1 VNDTSQKLSFITQ
14 LHNFTRTKTADNQQN
29 QPKTFQG
36 HVSQILEND
45 MLEFTLDATGPFT
58 LPKLIIPQAFS
69 KYSREPTQVGDKG
82 YAVPS
87 DFSISPTDGV
97 SGGTANMYARGNLAT
112 HVFHPI
118 SNKKFDTR
126 DPNQFLVTGG
136 PTGHKT
142 QTQDKST
149 FHLLDLLNNIIHKS
163 SEAINHVANSNII
176 HQALE
181 GLISH
186 TAGSNIL
193 HTALS
198 GIISHNAQSIQ
209 QLATNEITHAISGS
223 GAFNLVASNFQ
234 VGAASS
240 VETDVSTFD
249 LLEAPKQLD
258 LTFPLPLP
266 SIPNIPKP
274 TAQTLFNVIGQVMA
288 SGNVSAGGMIIA
300 AGGFGGAPGGGFPGA
315 GASGEVI
322 YSNIIT
328 GVALTNNIPAG
339 FTGIQLTPGIWTVQ
353 GEVWF
358 NPSAGVTDM
367 SAAINTAPSIPNA
380 PAIGIA
386 RHQIWLPSAT
396 PANDLQILPLR
407 PCYVNIIADTYYYL
421 VAQASFGGTCNVL
434 GNIWAQRS

>member
-1 VNDTSQKLSFITQ
+1 MNDTSQKLSYITQ
-14 LHNFTRTKTADNQQN
+14 LHKFTRTKAADNQQN

-69 KYSREPTQVGDKG
+69 KYTREPTQVGDKG
-82 YAVPS
+82 YAVPN

-97 SGGTANMYARGNLAT
+97 SGGTANMYPRGNLAT

-118 SNKKFDTR
+118 SNKKFDQR

-136 PTGHKT
+136 PSGHKT

-149 FHLLDLLNNIIHKS
+149 FHLLDFLNNIIHNS
-163 SEAINHVANSNII
+163 SAAINHVANSNII

-209 QLATNEITHAISGS
+209 QLAKDEITHAISGS
-223 GAFNLVASNFQ
+223 GMFNLVASHFT
-234 VGAASS
+234 VGAAGGM
-240 VETDVSTFD
+240 ETEIST
-249 LLEAPKQLD
+249 LETPEQSD

-266 SIPNIPKP
+266 SIPNVPKP
-274 TAQTLFNVIGQVMA
+274 TAQTLFNIIGSLTA
-288 SGNVSAGGMIIA
+288 SGNISAGGMISA
-300 AGGFGGAPGGGFPGA
+300 AGFGGAAGGGFPGA
-315 GASGEVI
+315 GASGEII
-322 YSNIIT
+322 YSNITT
-328 GVALTNNIPAG
+328 GINITNNVSAG

-367 SAAINTAPSIPNA
+367 SAAINTTPSIPNV
-380 PAIGIA
+380 PDIGKA

-407 PCYVNIIADTYYYL
+407 PCYVNITVDTYYYL
-421 VAQASFGGTCNVL
+421 VAQASFGGNCSVL

>member
-1 VNDTSQKLSFITQ
+1 VNDTSQKVSFINK
-14 LHNFTRTKTADNQQN
+14 LHNFTRTKAADNQQN

-45 MLEFTLDATGPFT
+45 MLEFTFDATGPFT
-58 LPKLIIPQAFS
+58 LPKIVIPQAFS
-69 KYSREPTQVGDKG
+69 KYTREPTQVGDKG

-87 DFSISPTDGV
+87 DFSISSTDGV
-97 SGGTANMYARGNLAT
+97 SGGTANMYSRGNLAT

-118 SNKKFDTR
+118 SNKKFDQR

-136 PTGHKT
+136 PSGHKT

-149 FHLLDLLNNIIHKS
+149 FHLLDFLNNIIHNS
-163 SEAINHVANSNII
+163 SAAINHVANSNII

-209 QLATNEITHAISGS
+209 QLAQNEITHAISGS
-223 GAFNLVASNFQ
+223 GMFNLVASHFT
-234 VGAASS
+234 VGAAGGL
-240 VETDVSTFD
+240 ETEIST
-249 LLEAPKQLD
+249 LETPEQSD

-266 SIPNIPKP
+266 SLPNVPKP
-274 TAQTLFNVIGQVMA
+274 TAQTLFNIIGSLTA
-288 SGNVSAGGMIIA
+288 SGNISAGGMISA
-300 AGGFGGAPGGGFPGA
+300 GGGFGGAPGGGFPGV
-315 GASGEVI
+315 GATGEII
-322 YSNIIT
+322 YSNITT
-328 GVALTNNIPAG
+328 GVDITSDIPAG
-339 FTGIQLTPGIWTVQ
+339 FTGIWLTPGIWTIN

-358 NPSAGVTDM
+358 KPVAGLTDM
-367 SAAINTAPSIPNA
+367 SAAINTTVTLPNIPD
-380 PAIGIA
+380 IGVA
-386 RHQIWLPSAT
+386 RNQLWFPSAT
-396 PANDLQILPLR
+396 PASDLQILPLR
-407 PCYVNIIADTYYYL
+407 SCYVNIIADTYYSL
-421 VAQASFGGTCNVL
+421 IAQAKFTGACTVM